1 MRFLADHDVYA
12 ATTRFVAALG
22 HDVATAF
29 QLGLAQR
36 PDSDLLQAARDA
48 QRILLTRDRDF
59 GNIVF
64 VQNDKTGIIY
74 LRMLP
79 SMQNAVYQ
87 ELQRLLNIY
96 PEQELLNS
104 FVVVEPGQH
113 RIRRFTS

>member
-12 ATTRFVAALG
+12 ATVRLVAGLG
-22 HDVATAF
+22 HDVVTAF
-29 QLGLAQR
+29 RLGLAQR
-36 PDSDLLQAARDA
+36 TDFDLLHAARDD

-64 VQNDKTGIIY
+64 VQHSVSGIIY

-79 SMQNAVYQ
+79 STQNAVHQELERLLVIYQ
-87 ELQRLLNIY
+87 E
-96 PEQELLNS
+96 PELLNS

-113 RIRRFTS
+113 RIRRFTN